1 MKKKN
6 RILRYG
12 ASVAALSVAGVG
24 AAHADA
30 EAAITA
36 AIAKGE
42 ALMNLVAPGVI
53 AIAAIML
60 GVGLA
65 VSWIRK

>member
-1 MKKKN
+1 MKNKFFKVAS
-6 RILRYG
+6 G
-12 ASVAALSVAGVG
+12 VAVVSVASVS

-30 EAAITA
+30 TTAITA
-36 AIAKGE
+36 AITQGE

-53 AIAAIML
+53 GIAAIML